1 MIADGVSRRL
11 MAGADGDMFKA
22 LICLAAGTA
31 VNLIRW
37 PTLLAAVLLTAIGHP
52 TLADDIV
59 RRGEAIGDSPAVD
72 LKGAIAAPEALLGRS
87 VIVEGTVD
95 KVCQVKGCWMELMP
109 SGESRGVR
117 VTFEN
122 YGFFVPKASMGWTAR
137 LEGEFVREHLSKR
150 DVDHLVGEG
159 ATLQKQPDGTA
170 VQISFVARGVE
181 LREPPPAGAS

>member
-1 MIADGVSRRL
+1 MS
-11 MAGADGDMFKA
+11 
-22 LICLAAGTA
+22 
-31 VNLIRW
+31 LIRW
-37 PTLLAAVLLTAIGHP
+37 PVLVAVVLLAAFGHR
-52 TLADDIV
+52 THADDVV
-59 RRGEAIGDSPAVD
+59 RRGAAIGDSPTVD
-72 LKGAIAAPEALLGRS
+72 LKSAIAAPEAHLGQS

-95 KVCQVKGCWMELMP
+95 KVCPVKGCWMELMP

-117 VTFEN
+117 VTFES
-122 YGFFVPKASMGWTAR
+122 YGFFVPKDSMGWTAR
-137 LEGEFVREHLSKR
+137 LEGEFVRERLSKR